1 MIYLI
6 LGHSINFAMK
16 EKDTVRIVELRQLLD
31 NHNYKYYVL
40 SAPEISDYEYDQLMH
55 ELVQLES
62 KYPEYSDANSPTQR
76 VGSDLNHE
84 FKQVKH
90 KYAMLS
96 LGNTYN
102 ETEIRD
108 FDLRVAKTLNTSY
121 SYVCELK
128 YDGASISLT
137 YEKGKL
143 KYAVT
148 RGDGEKGDDVT
159 NNVRT
164 IGSIPLTL
172 KGTNYPELFE
182 IRGEVFLPH
191 KGFEKLNKEREE
203 LGENVF
209 ANPRNA
215 ASGSLKIQNSSLV
228 AKRPLDCF
236 LYYLLGSKLPT
247 DSHFE
252 NLQRCREWGF
262 KIPTENKRCNSIE
275 EVLQFIEFWGINR
288 RQLPYDIDGI
298 VIKVDSIEQQEQ
310 LGFTA
315 KSPRWAISYKFKA
328 EQAATKLLS
337 VDFQVGRTGAITPV
351 ANLEPVFLA
360 GTTVKRASL
369 HNEDII
375 ALHDLHLNDTVLVEK
390 GGEIIPKIVGVNT
403 DKRESDA
410 KKVIFIDNCPECN
423 TKLIRAEGEAAY
435 YCPNEKGCPPQIK
448 GKIIHFISRKAMNMD
463 SLGEETIELLYSNK
477 LIANISDLYTLTK
490 EQLLPL
496 ERMAEKSAGN
506 IINSIQQSKTVPFE
520 RLLFGL
526 GIRHVGATV
535 AKNLAKAFGSMEE
548 LSRASYESLI
558 ATEEIGEK
566 IALSILDYF
575 SDAENNNLIEK
586 LKLSGL
592 QFESEKSELKS
603 LNLKGLSIIASG
615 KLEHFSREEIK
626 TIIESHG
633 GKAVSSIS
641 KQTSYL
647 LAGENIGPNKL
658 SKAVELG
665 IPIITEQDFIKM
677 IES

>member
-1 MIYLI
+1 
-6 LGHSINFAMK
+6 MK
-16 EKDTVRIVELRQLLD
+16 EKDSERILELRQLLD
-31 NHNYKYYVL
+31 DHNYKYYVL
-40 SAPEISDYEYDQLMH
+40 SEPEISDFEYDQLMQD
-55 ELVQLES
+55 LVKLENR
-62 KYPEYSDANSPTQR
+62 YPEYADANSPTQR
-76 VGSDLNHE
+76 VGSDLNNE

-90 KYAMLS
+90 KYPMLS

-102 ETEIRD
+102 EGEIRD
-108 FDLRVAKTLNTSY
+108 FDLRVAKTLNTKY

-148 RGDGEKGDDVT
+148 RGDGEQGDDVT

-172 KGTNYPELFE
+172 KGSDYPELFE

-203 LGENVF
+203 IGENVF

-215 ASGSLKIQNSSLV
+215 ASGSLKIQNSSIV
-228 AKRPLDCF
+228 AKRPLDCY
-236 LYYLLGSKLPT
+236 LYYLLGSKVPT

-262 KIPTENKRCNSIE
+262 KIPTENKRCNSIDG
-275 EVLQFIEFWGINR
+275 VLQFIEYWNINR
-288 RQLPYDIDGI
+288 RKLPYDIDGI
-298 VIKVDSIEQQEQ
+298 VIKVDSLEQQQQ

-337 VDFQVGRTGAITPV
+337 VDFQVGRTGAVTPV
-351 ANLEPVFLA
+351 ANLEPVLLA

-375 ALHDLHLNDTVLVEK
+375 ALHDLHLNDIVLVEK

-403 DKRESDA
+403 DKRLPDA
-410 KKVIFIDNCPECN
+410 KKVVFIDNCPECN
-423 TKLIRAEGEAAY
+423 TKLVRAEGEAAY

-448 GKIIHFISRKAMNMD
+448 GKIIHFISRKAMNID

-477 LIANISDLYTLTK
+477 LIVTVADLYTLTK

-496 ERMAEKSAGN
+496 ERMAEKSASN
-506 IINSIQQSKTVPFE
+506 IINSIQQSKAVSFE

-535 AKNLAKAFGSMEE
+535 AKNLAKAFGSMDN
-548 LSRASYESLI
+548 LRNATYESLI

-575 SDAENNNLIEK
+575 SDAENINLINK
-586 LKLSGL
+586 LKISGL
-592 QFESEKSELKS
+592 QFEAEKSELKS

-626 TIIESHG
+626 EIIEAHG
-633 GKAVSSIS
+633 GKAVTSIS